1 MTVINI
7 YEKQKLN
14 VMYEGDVSRDASDKI
29 RGFLFQDLIAIDSLL
44 VDDTECVC
52 LEYLE
57 DVDVFCNDGTV
68 KIIQAKYYPQ
78 SGPIMKE
85 IMTDLYYQYLRM
97 QLLESKLESKPQLVI
112 HSNKDVTKP
121 DFGKMQLYFDV
132 LKKKKP
138 KKIIDLPN
146 WLKEN
151 VYICSK
157 KDEQKKAL
165 FDKTAYEASIVDF
178 LNKFEIIKK
187 KDIKSYKKEIENK
200 LFEIVNT
207 CNVYDEIDQQKS
219 ILIGLA
225 VSYMQRRYMLD
236 NPSFEKIKVERAEF
250 IDYIQQTMQFK
261 TEEHMIAYMNA
272 CVLEQYTTIM
282 TENPDLCEDY
292 ILLLNYIVQNTQK
305 WISKVVSSEE
315 GQFQLLN
322 TISLKS
328 YDDIKDYSSLSVS
341 QKIAKLIAC
350 TDGLQTFLFYLWK
363 IMINLC
369 MEKSDF
375 YVAKDG
381 EMLNPLT
388 YIDKSVNKYIC
399 LNFKGDFVRKSVI
412 LPTVRTG
419 QKERDYAN
427 ISSRMY
433 LEKPQKWY
441 MAGYAC
447 GRKDYVY
454 KVSGIRE
461 EDSIIDLETDSYIV
475 ECMECIKIDRET
487 WKNIENCETCI
498 FAKECVKGK
507 EN

>member
-1 MTVINI
+1 MTVINV

-14 VMYEGDVSRDASDKI
+14 VMFEGDNSRDASDKI

-44 VDDTECVC
+44 DDNTECVC

-57 DVDVFCNDGTV
+57 DIDVFCDDGTV
-68 KIIQAKYYPQ
+68 KIIQAKYYPKK
-78 SGPIMKE
+78 SPEMKE

-112 HSNKDVTKP
+112 HSNKKITIP
-121 DFGKMQLYFDV
+121 DYVKMQTYFDI
-132 LKKKKP
+132 LKKRKP
-138 KKIIDLPN
+138 KKIVDLPK

-151 VYICSK
+151 VYISSK
-157 KDEQKKAL
+157 KEEQKKTL
-165 FDKTAYEASIVDF
+165 FNKTAYKASIVDF

-187 KDIKSYKKEIENK
+187 KDINTYKKEIENK
-200 LFEIVNT
+200 LFKIINKY
-207 CNVYDEIDQQKS
+207 NVYDEIEHQKS

-225 VSYMQRRYMLD
+225 VGYVQRRYMLD
-236 NPSFEKIKVERAEF
+236 DPSYEEIKVERSEF

-261 TEEHMIAYMNA
+261 TEEHVIAYMNA
-272 CVLEQYTTIM
+272 CVLEQYTTIIM
-282 TENPDLCEDY
+282 ENPDLYEDY
-292 ILLLNYIVQNTQK
+292 VMLLNYIVGNTQK
-305 WISKVVSSEE
+305 WISDVVSTEV

-328 YDDIKDYSSLSVS
+328 YDDIKDYSSLSIS

-363 IMINLC
+363 IMIDLC
-369 MEKSDF
+369 MAKSDF
-375 YVAKDG
+375 CVKGDG

-388 YIDKSVNKYIC
+388 YIDESVNNYIC
-399 LNFKGDFVRKSVI
+399 LNFKGDSGRKSVI

-419 QKERDYAN
+419 QVERDYAN

-454 KVSGIRE
+454 PISAIRE

-475 ECMECIKIDRET
+475 ECMECIKIDRGT
-487 WKNIENCETCI
+487 WKDIERCETCI

-507 EN
+507 EY